1 MPILSGWIIGDLGVA
16 TTQEEV
22 LENLKRR
29 PWYARERVARP
40 SVEGEVSPTRATKSP
55 AREQQA
61 APLTESAM
69 EDVKQQAAPL
79 TESAMEDV
87 KATPARAEERPRGG
101 RLEEMESE
109 GTTDDGETE
118 SDVSAPETTPE
129 TTPKVVL
136 PAAPQGVEGLNYMC
150 ATCGKRVRDRKS
162 LTRHVSVAHAA
173 AYVGFQCP
181 VCPAALP
188 SDRRT
193 NFRRHLER
201 SHGYTRTQA
210 EELTA
215 ATQPTTIQGPN
226 SDGSLPATPETRTL
240 VSRVPTSQETASPST
255 RVVQLR
261 RVEAAS
267 SVTPRSRQTRPKRP
281 HTPAAAT
288 RTPAA
293 VTKTPTAAAAED
305 MVTRAQ
311 YQDIVL
317 EVHRARS
324 QTAAA
329 ARENEEL
336 RARLRAET
344 EQREAKARQ
353 SDLLYQE
360 VKRLTADRNRWM
372 EEARA
377 AGSSSARP

>member
-1 MPILSGWIIGDLGVA
+1 
-16 TTQEEV
+16 
-22 LENLKRR
+22 
-29 PWYARERVARP
+29 
-40 SVEGEVSPTRATKSP
+40 
-55 AREQQA
+55 
-61 APLTESAM
+61 
-69 EDVKQQAAPL
+69 
-79 TESAMEDV
+79 
-87 KATPARAEERPRGG
+87 
-101 RLEEMESE
+101 
-109 GTTDDGETE
+109 
-118 SDVSAPETTPE
+118 
-129 TTPKVVL
+129 
-136 PAAPQGVEGLNYMC
+136 MC

-162 LTRHVSVAHAA
+162 LTRHVSMAHAA

-201 SHGYTRTQA
+201 SHGYTRARA
-210 EELTA
+210 EEMTA
-215 ATQPTTIQGPN
+215 ATKLTTIQGPN
-226 SDGSLPATPETRTL
+226 SDGSLPATPETRA
-240 VSRVPTSQETASPST
+240 PTSQETASPSA

-267 SVTPRSRQTRPKRP
+267 SVTPRSRQTTPKRP
-281 HTPAAAT
+281 HPAATATKTPAAA
-288 RTPAA
+288 A
-293 VTKTPTAAAAED
+293 VAED

-336 RARLRAET
+336 RAKLRAET
-344 EQREAKARQ
+344 EQREAMARQ